1 MKNEIFGLP
10 VKVEPWK
17 RQGAL
22 PLYIE
27 DAYDFSTA
35 NIANTHCTIAEPAG
49 NIPTM
54 PALKKQLAKIYEVDN
69 APVVL
74 DLKQLSPERKRCL
87 IKNNISFVTNK
98 QAYLPFLGAML
109 CDENETKVRC
119 DKFYTSTQQVFL
131 LYLYSNKKQF
141 YVKEA
146 LDVFSFTPMTLSRAV
161 KQLEAT
167 GLFNV
172 QKQGV
177 SNIIESRYNRLELFK
192 EAQAYLSSPVR
203 TCGYI
208 DKGEVNANMV
218 LAGESALAKKSMLN
232 ASNVAT
238 LAVFEKNFDKE
249 RLADDLI
256 DPTHQVKLELWNY
269 KPAQFSKDKCAD
281 SLSVALS
288 FKNTNDE
295 RIEQAVEEIVAR
307 ELGE

>member
-10 VKVEPWK
+10 VRVEPWK
-17 RQGAL
+17 RKGAL

-35 NIANTHCTIAEPAG
+35 SIANARCIVAQPAG
-49 NIPTM
+49 EVPTM
-54 PALKKQLAKIYEVDN
+54 PALKKQLAKIYEVDS

-74 DLKQLSPERKRCL
+74 DLKHLSPERKRSL

-109 CDENETKVRC
+109 CDESETKVRC

-177 SNIIESRYNRLELFK
+177 SNIIEPRFSRLELFEK
-192 EAQAYLSSPVR
+192 AQAYLSTPVR
-203 TCGYI
+203 ISGYI
-208 DKGEVNANMV
+208 DKNEINANMV

-232 ASNVAT
+232 SSNVAT
-238 LAVFEKNFDKE
+238 LAMFEKNFDKE
-249 RLADDLI
+249 RLSEELI
-256 DPTHQVKLELWNY
+256 GPTHQVKLELWKY

-295 RIEQAVEEIVAR
+295 RIEQAVEEMLAR